1 MKFPNHLRNLS
12 AKISLFILIGIII
25 CACDSVKR
33 VPAGKHLLTKN
44 EIKVNGKKEK
54 DDEVAEQIYQ
64 KPNSSIL
71 GYRLRLN
78 LYNLAKINP
87 DSSYK
92 ARYIK
97 NPKKYIRKSKWLS
110 KKQVDRMGKS
120 FCYFGIHNFLKK
132 SGEAPVVIDE
142 ASTRKSLLRLKS
154 YYFNKGMFD
163 ATTSYEIDTTSL
175 KKAEIKYEIFTG
187 NPYYL
192 DTLTTTISSREVDS
206 LYQSSIAESFLKS
219 GKQYKTIDFENEK
232 NRLATQLRNRGVYH
246 FQPNYVKFDVDTVG
260 TNHKANVNLI
270 IGEYTYRE
278 GDSAKSMPFKIFKIS
293 EVNIFSAGPDD
304 KTFSKK
310 KDSVIYKNF
319 NLYSNGK
326 LRYKPKA
333 ITDAVFITKDG
344 VFADYKTTL
353 TSRYLSNLRVFNYP
367 SIQYAID
374 STGNGLIAN
383 IYLSSRPKYSFGAGI
398 DFTHSNIQDFGI
410 SGNTSISIRN
420 IFRGA
425 ETFEISG
432 RGNIGSS
439 QDFANPQNNFF
450 NVSEYGADIKLSLP
464 RISFPINTDKIIP
477 KNMIP
482 STVISFGI
490 AKQQNI
496 GLDKENFTGSMTY
509 NWTPKRFRTARLD
522 IFNIQYVNNV
532 NIQNYFNVYS
542 SSYNVLNQIARDYNV
557 DAALFVNDGDENPD
571 NDRLIIESGTNGFIK
586 GVTETNL
593 YPLSEA
599 DFKRVTNI
607 KERRDRLTENNL
619 IFASSYT
626 YSKTT
631 KTDLQDD
638 EFYVFKIKVE
648 SAGNFLSLLARASKT
663 LKNQQG
669 NDTFLEVE
677 YSQYL
682 KTEAEYIKHF
692 DLGSKKVFALRLFAG
707 IAIPYGNSNNIPFSR
722 SYFAG
727 GSNDNRAWQSY
738 GLGPGRS
745 QTINDFNEANM
756 KLAFSAEYR
765 FNIFGGFNGAFFVDT
780 GNIWNVLDNVT
791 NEEAVFE
798 GFKSLQDIAVGSG
811 FGLRYDFN
819 FFVVRLDLGFKTY
832 NPADDVKKWFHNYNF
847 GHSVLNI
854 GINYPF

>member
-1 MKFPNHLRNLS
+1 MRNLS
-12 AKISLFILIGIII
+12 AKISIFILTGIII

-33 VPAGKHLLTKN
+33 VPAGRHLLTKN
-44 EIKVNGKKEK
+44 EIQVNGEKEK
-54 DDEVAEQIYQ
+54 DDEVALQVYQ

-71 GYRLRLN
+71 GYKLRLN

-97 NPKKYIRKSKWLS
+97 NPNKYKRKAKWLS
-110 KKQVDRMGKS
+110 KKQVDRLGQS
-120 FCYFGIHNFLKK
+120 FWYSGIHNFLKK
-132 SGEAPVVIDE
+132 SGEAPVVIE
-142 ASTRKSLLRLKS
+142 ESSTRKSLLRLKS
-154 YYFNKGMFD
+154 YYFNNGLFD
-163 ATTSYEIDTTSL
+163 ATTSYDIDTTSL
-175 KKAEIKYEIFTG
+175 KKAKVKYEIFTG
-187 NPYYL
+187 KPYFL
-192 DTLTTTISSREVDS
+192 DSLSTNIASVAVDS
-206 LYQSSIAESFLKS
+206 LYKASIGETFIKS
-219 GKQYKTIDFENEK
+219 GKQYKTEDFENEK
-232 NRLATQLRNRGVYH
+232 NRLATQFRNRGVFH

-260 TNHKANVNLI
+260 TDHKANVNLI
-270 IGEYTYRE
+270 IGEHTYRE
-278 GDSAKSMPFKIFKIS
+278 GDSSKSMPFKIFKIS
-293 EVNIFSAGPDD
+293 QVNIFSADPDD

-310 KDSVIYKNF
+310 TDSVVYKNF

-344 VFADYKTTL
+344 LFADYKTTL

-367 SIQYAID
+367 SIQYAVD
-374 STGNGLIAN
+374 STGNALIAN

-420 IFRGA
+420 IFKGA
-425 ETFEISG
+425 ETLEIAG

-450 NVSEYGADIKLSLP
+450 NVFEYGADIKLSLP
-464 RISFPINTDKIIP
+464 RITFPLNTDKIIP
-477 KNMIP
+477 KSMIP
-482 STVISFGI
+482 STIISFGI

-496 GLDKENFTGSMTY
+496 GLDKENFTGAMTY

-522 IFNIQYVNNV
+522 LFNIQYVNNV
-532 NIQNYFNVYS
+532 NIKNYFNVYS
-542 SSYNVLNQIARDYNV
+542 SSYNVLNEIARNYNIPASLFNTDSDQDPNN
-557 DAALFVNDGDENPD
+557 DA
-571 NDRLIIESGTNGFIK
+571 LIIESGTNAFID
-586 GVTETNL
+586 GVTNTGI
-593 YPLSEA
+593 YPVSEV
-599 DFKRVTNI
+599 DLKRVTNI
-607 KERRDRLTENNL
+607 RERRDRLTENNL

-626 YSKTT
+626 YTQTT
-631 KTDLQDD
+631 KSDLQDE
-638 EFYVFKIKVE
+638 EFYIFKTKVE
-648 SAGNFLSLLARASKT
+648 SAGNVLGLLARASKT

-682 KTEAEYIKHF
+682 KTEFEFIKHF
-692 DLGSKKVFALRLFAG
+692 DWGNKQVFALRLFGG
-707 IAIPYGNSNNIPFSR
+707 IAIPYGNSDNIPFSR

-745 QTINDFNEANM
+745 RTINDFNEANM

-765 FNIFGGFNGAFFVDT
+765 FNMFGGFNGAFFVDT

-791 NEEAVFE
+791 TEEAVFE
-798 GFKSLQDIAVGSG
+798 GFASLKDIAVGSG

-832 NPADDVKKWFHNYNF
+832 DPSDETRKWFHKYNF
-847 GHSVLNI
+847 ANSVLNI